1 MRKTTITGLCLLAFC
16 NFTQANVFRIGPRIG
31 LSASRIGIEEHTN
44 RFTDSAFVRGYQGG
58 VVARLHLPICYVQ
71 PELLITSAGG
81 KVRQQA
87 QETALRY
94 TNLTLPV
101 LVGTSLGGLL
111 RIQAGPA
118 FNWLLLAEEK
128 DKDIKENYR
137 PLSVGY
143 QVGLGIDI
151 WRIMVDVKYEG
162 SLTKFGHQLAGFQTD
177 HRPRLFILAI
187 GFNLL

>member
-1 MRKTTITGLCLLAFC
+1 MRKTTIIGVYLLASY

-31 LSASRIGIEEHTN
+31 LSASRIVIEEHTN

-81 KVRQQA
+81 KARQQA

-94 TNLTLPV
+94 TTLALPV
-101 LVGTSLGGLL
+101 LVGTSLGGL

-128 DKDIKENYR
+128 DKDIKGNYSL
-137 PLSVGY
+137 LSVGY
-143 QVGLGIDI
+143 QGGLGIDI
-151 WRIMVDVKYEG
+151 GRIMVDVKYEG

-177 HRPRLFILAI
+177 HRLRLFILAI